1 MKNLVALVIVL
12 LFAGASGW
20 ALVKFFILQE
30 PAPALVGTWE
40 VTNGPLQGASY
51 EFLGDGTLTIRSN
64 QGPDTKARTALDGKT
79 LLTTAK
85 HPVTLQD
92 ETRKS
97 TIQEL
102 TATSLVIQL
111 DSGDVLKMARKK

>member
-1 MKNLVALVIVL
+1 MKNMVALVIVL

-20 ALVKFFILQE
+20 ALVKFYVLQE

-40 VTNGPLQGASY
+40 VTNGPQQGATY
-51 EFLGDGTLTIRSN
+51 EFRADGTLTIRSN
-64 QGPDTKARTALDGKT
+64 QLPDSQAHTAVDGKT
-79 LLTTAK
+79 LLTTTK

-102 TATSLVIQL
+102 TAASLVLQP
-111 DSGDVLKMARKK
+111 DSGDALKMARKK